1 MSIRFTNEELAG
13 ECKKGSFG
21 GDEASIFGTGGK
33 RLEMVGPKKLLEKQD
48 DC

>member
-21 GDEASIFGTGGK
+21 GDEGEYLWNWRKMTGDG
-33 RLEMVGPKKLLEKQD
+33 GSKKLLEKQD